1 MRWECYRLEYL
12 TTSLLGPSRWS
23 KVVMREFGSVP
34 LFNFKPHSTQEWAHK
49 IPFLIYSSGLTI
61 KIFMGMR
68 YSVNVETGENE
79 VVVGFQ
85 WKSLVIGRVGM
96 LNPYSAIGQRLN
108 LCWISSEPRP
118 KCRDLFSLGHSD
130 NVVQTLDSKENIFCP
145 LDSLYG
151 YLHLHS
157 FS

>member
-1 MRWECYRLEYL
+1 
-12 TTSLLGPSRWS
+12 
-23 KVVMREFGSVP
+23 
-34 LFNFKPHSTQEWAHK
+34 
-49 IPFLIYSSGLTI
+49 
-61 KIFMGMR
+61 MGMR

-118 KCRDLFSLGHSD
+118 KCRDLFFSWTLRQRRSNPRFKGEHLLPPRLFVRLSSSPLFFLTMSAAAPPRSTGSRKLD
-130 NVVQTLDSKENIFCP
+130 AVVQKTSAKTPEKLSGVA
-145 LDSLYG
+145 LYSRFALAG
-151 YLHLHS
+151 AVCCSVTHGALTPVDV
-157 FS
+157 